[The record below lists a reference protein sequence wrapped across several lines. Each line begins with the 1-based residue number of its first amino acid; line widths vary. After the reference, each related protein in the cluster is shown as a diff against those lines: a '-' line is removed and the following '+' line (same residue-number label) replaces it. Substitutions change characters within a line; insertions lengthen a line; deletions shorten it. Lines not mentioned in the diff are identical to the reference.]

1 MHDRRSDPEK
11 RVQIICSPKA
21 ILSYTLSALSRY
33 PIRYKVAENRK
44 CYRMG
49 RVQSIY
55 SGRERERASGPS
67 YIKRYRPLT
76 YSPTAC
82 VTTSSQPLSPPTP
95 PHFTCSLIVFRTPTT
110 IKPSNRV
117 GVCPRK
123 ANGSAIK
130 GDVTKSCCCHAVCC
144 WSYNEHGPARLQ
156 ERVDSGSGNRTC
168 GTDLWLLHD
177 FSQRPVCRTSGRDP
191 VWADTRHL
199 R

>member
-1 MHDRRSDPEK
+1 MPSRQYETYPSPFPFYRSNVVCVEMHDRRSDPEK

-21 ILSYTLSALSRY
+21 ILSYTLSVLSRY

-55 SGRERERASGPS
+55 SGREREGKWAVLQ
-67 YIKRYRPLT
+67 RYRPLT
-76 YSPTAC
+76 YSPTAYL
-82 VTTSSQPLSPPTP
+82 TTSSQPLSPPTP
-95 PHFTCSLIVFRTPTT
+95 PHFTCSLIVFHTPTT

-130 GDVTKSCCCHAVCC
+130 GDVTKSCSSH
-144 WSYNEHGPARLQ
+144 WWLSRRLLLVVQ
-156 ERVDSGSGNRTC
+156 RAWPGTATRESG
-168 GTDLWLLHD
+168 LW
-177 FSQRPVCRTSGRDP
+177 
-191 VWADTRHL
+191 
-199 R
+199 